1 MTTRTE
7 FPRPIREIEHTW
19 LTLSDGCRLAARV
32 WLPEDAESDPV
43 PAILEFLPYRK
54 VDGTAIRDA
63 RRQPYVAGF
72 GYATVRVDMRGTG
85 ESDGLITDEYT
96 EQEHADCLEVM
107 AWLREQPWCDG
118 NLGMWGISWGGFN
131 SLQLAALR
139 PLIAERRPRGHP
151 HPHRLPARDAAEHST
166 NCLQYRHIV
175 EAGLSQLHP
184 ARRQRRRIGQQ
195 LDRMLQV
202 IGRHTKQWLV
212 AENRSFD
219 DD

>member
-19 LTLSDGCRLAARV
+19 LTLSDGCRLAARI
-32 WLPEDAESDPV
+32 WLPEDAEADPV

-131 SLQLAALR
+131 ALQLAALR
-139 PLIAERRPRGHP
+139 PPGLKAIMTLMSTDDRYADDVHYRGGMRRGARHAPLGLLDAGLERA
-151 HPHRLPARDAAEHST
+151 PARSSALRRRVARDLART
-166 NCLQYRHIV
+166 
-175 EAGLSQLHP
+175 
-184 ARRQRRRIGQQ
+184 ARRC
-195 LDRMLQV
+195 
-202 IGRHTKQWLV
+202 
-212 AENRSFD
+212 E
-219 DD
+219 

>member
-1 MTTRTE
+1 VTTRTE

-19 LTLSDGCRLAARV
+19 LTLSDGCRLAARI

-107 AWLREQPWCDG
+107 AWLRDQPWCDG

-131 SLQLAALR
+131 ALQVAALR
-139 PLIAERRPRGHP
+139 PPGLKAIMTLMSTDDRYADDVHYRGG
-151 HPHRLPARDAAEHST
+151 
-166 NCLQYRHIV
+166 CV
-175 EAGLSQLHP
+175 EALDMLHWASSMLVWN
-184 ARRQRRRIGQQ
+184 ARPPDPRLYG
-195 LDRMLQV
+195 D
-202 IGRHTKQWLV
+202 G
-212 AENRSFD
+212 
-219 DD
+219 